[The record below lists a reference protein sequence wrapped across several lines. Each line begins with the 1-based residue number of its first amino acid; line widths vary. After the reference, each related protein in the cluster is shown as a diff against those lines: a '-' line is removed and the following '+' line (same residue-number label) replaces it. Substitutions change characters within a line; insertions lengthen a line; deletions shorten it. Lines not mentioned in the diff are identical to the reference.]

1 MRKNAVWIVIFAVIA
16 AICAVFALFY
26 KRPGDTAQILR
37 NGEVIETIALTG
49 IEEPYEFTVEGW
61 SGGTNTVR
69 VENGRIAIID
79 ADCPD
84 KVCVDTGYI
93 SDGSRTIVCMPHRIS
108 VRIVGADGDID
119 AAAG

>member
-1 MRKNAVWIVIFAVIA
+1 MKKNAVWI
-16 AICAVFALFY
+16 AVFAVVVIVCALFAVFN
-26 KRPGDTAQILR
+26 KKPGDTAQILR
-37 NGEVIETIALTG
+37 NGEVIKTVELDKV
-49 IEEPYEFTVEGW
+49 EEPYEFAVEGW
-61 SGGTNTVR
+61 SGGENVVR

-84 KVCVDTGYI
+84 KVCVNTGYI

-108 VRIVGADGDID
+108 VRIVGADADID